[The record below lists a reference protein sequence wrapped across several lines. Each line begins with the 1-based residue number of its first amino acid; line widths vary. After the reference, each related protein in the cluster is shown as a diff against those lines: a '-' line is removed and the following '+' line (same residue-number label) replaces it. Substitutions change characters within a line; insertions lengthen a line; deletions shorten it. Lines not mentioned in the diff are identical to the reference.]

1 MNPRILRIE
10 LRRSVAP
17 WAGGVVL
24 VAALAFLLLLPGA
37 WASDN
42 VSWTGQWTSMAF
54 WTRYPLFF
62 LWPLAVGLGALQGL
76 RDHRSAMGE
85 LLTSTP
91 RPARHRATAV
101 AGTMALTLVVGFGLL
116 VAIGAVRVL
125 AGDTTYNS
133 LAWLPISAVGALA
146 LGAGAVLGMGV
157 ARALPSVLTPPALA
171 VVALIANN
179 FLRHT
184 QSSESEVPVSGVPNA
199 LALLSPGVAEVRDT
213 LLTLALP
220 VHLGQTLWL
229 LGLAVTGVGL
239 LVAVRARARLL
250 ALVPLVAGGALA
262 LVLLPGDARD
272 TYVVD
277 RAAAAQVCEG
287 EVCLTRA
294 RQARLDAWAAPGK
307 EALRALRLTLGA
319 QAPAGIR
326 ERVAPRALSATPER
340 PRDAVLVDFDDPMY
354 TAAEGKRL
362 TRALTAQ
369 GLIPLCHPRS
379 ATESGTQEDA
389 AAQRIAVAWTFGEE
403 LRPLEGT
410 SYPLAGFPDPAVAVW
425 QKFGALPRAE
435 QQKRLGAAHTA
446 AVSCSGDALTVL
458 NGGALR

>member
-1 MNPRILRIE
+1 MNTRILRIE
-10 LRRSVAP
+10 GRRSVAP

-37 WASDN
+37 WSNDN
-42 VSWTGQWTSMAF
+42 VSWAGQWTSMAF

-76 RDHRSAMGE
+76 RDHRSEMGE

-91 RPARHRATAV
+91 RPARHRAAAL
-101 AGTMALTLVVGFGLL
+101 AGTMALALVVAFGLL

-133 LAWLPISAVGALA
+133 LNWLPISAVGALA

-171 VVALIANN
+171 VAALVANN
-179 FLRHT
+179 FLRHI
-184 QSSESEVPVSGVPNA
+184 QSSDAAVPVSGVPNA

-213 LLTLALP
+213 LLTLSP
-220 VHLGQTLWL
+220 SVHLGQALWL
-229 LGLAVTGVGL
+229 LGMAATGVGL
-239 LVAVRARARLL
+239 LVAVRVGARLF
-250 ALVPLVAGGALA
+250 ALVPLLVGGALA

-277 RAAAAQVCEG
+277 RAAAAQVCAG
-287 EVCLTRA
+287 EVCLSRA
-294 RQARLDAWAAPGK
+294 REARLDAWAAPGK
-307 EALRALRLTLGA
+307 EALRALRLSLGA
-319 QAPAGIR
+319 QAPGGIR
-326 ERVAPRALSATPER
+326 ERVVPRALSATPER
-340 PRDAVLVDFDDPMY
+340 PREAVIVDFDDPMY
-354 TAAEGKRL
+354 ASADGKRL
-362 TRALTAQ
+362 ARALTAQ

-389 AAQRIAVAWTFGEE
+389 AAQRIAIAWTFGEE

-410 SYPLAGFPDPAVAVW
+410 EYPMAGWPDPAVPVW
-425 QKFGALPRAE
+425 KKFGALPRAE
-435 QQKRLGAAHTA
+435 QTKRLGAAHTA
-446 AVSCSGDALTVL
+446 AVNCSGDPLTVL
-458 NGGALR
+458 NGGALQ